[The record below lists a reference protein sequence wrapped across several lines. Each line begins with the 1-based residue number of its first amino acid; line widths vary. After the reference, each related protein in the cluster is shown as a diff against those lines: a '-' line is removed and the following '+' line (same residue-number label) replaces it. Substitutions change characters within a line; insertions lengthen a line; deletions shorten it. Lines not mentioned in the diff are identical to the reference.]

1 MRGGKET
8 TMGPESLEVNFMI
21 KVGDKVIVRDNWIE
35 ADYMVP
41 PGIVVEIGYHKNSS
55 APMVYLVQFDN
66 FKSHW
71 FHYIAL
77 KVE

>member
-1 MRGGKET
+1 VWGYTET
-8 TMGPESLEVNFMI
+8 SMGLESLEVNFMI
-21 KVGDKVIVRDNWIE
+21 KVNDKVMVRDNWIE

-41 PGIVVEIGYHKNSS
+41 PGTVVEIGYHKNSNH
-55 APMVYLVQFDN
+55 PIVFLVQFDN

-71 FHYIAL
+71 FHTMAL